1 MRGGKTEGEMAKTNE
16 MLSFWR
22 GFDPAGGKVTGRPHS
37 FYGKRFT
44 YGILATPL
52 DLLNPLVIFRL
63 DG

>member
-1 MRGGKTEGEMAKTNE
+1 MAKTNE

-52 DLLNPLVIFRL
+52 DLLKPLVIFRL